1 MPLNASMPDVTPVP
15 RMRRWRRIFGG
26 IIFLLGVLI
35 LMTWIAAPTLAVWWI
50 GSRLPWTQ
58 LFKDGSVSLTTVTT
72 KLQIGDRADVQVIV
86 TPARARSI
94 ATQATDMWMP
104 PWVVRTG
111 QQVVGSLELPI
122 LRPQPF
128 IWEVIAG
135 GLSPT
140 PMAGVF
146 INHVE
151 LSDFLRKYG
160 QTYITYGG
168 QPIMSVTYVV
178 TAGRITDVTTTAD
191 PPLTKR
197 LWVEAR
203 GSLILKAG
211 TVQREVI
218 VRRLAGH
225 ATTTF
230 TPNAGGYRM
239 AIQVRIEESD
249 ADEIIVP
256 VLGDVRPMLLKQLE
270 TAANDGLIDGL
281 ESVWLPAWMPLDTRV
296 DVVIE

>member
-1 MPLNASMPDVTPVP
+1 MLDVTPVR
-15 RMRRWRRIFGG
+15 RMRRWRRIIGG
-26 IIFLLGVLI
+26 IICVLCVLI
-35 LMTWIAAPTLAVWWI
+35 LLTWIAAPTLARWWI
-50 GSRLPWTQ
+50 GPRLPWTQ
-58 LFKDGSVSLTTVTT
+58 SFKNGSVSITEVMT
-72 KLQIGDRADVQVIV
+72 KLQIGHRRDIQVMV
-86 TPARARSI
+86 TPARARAI
-94 ATQATDMWMP
+94 AAQATDLWMP
-104 PWVVRTG
+104 PWIVRTG
-111 QQVVGSLELPI
+111 QQVVGSLQLPI

-135 GLSPT
+135 GLSPA
-140 PMAGVF
+140 PMAGLFV
-146 INHVE
+146 NHVE
-151 LSDFLRKYG
+151 LSDFLRTYG
-160 QTYITYGG
+160 QTIIKYGG

-178 TAGRITDVTTTAD
+178 TAGRITDVTTPAD

-211 TVQREVI
+211 SVQREVT

-230 TPNAGGYRM
+230 TQDAGGYRM
-239 AIQVRIEESD
+239 AIQIRIEESD

-270 TAANDGLIDGL
+270 TAANDGLVDGL

>member
-1 MPLNASMPDVTPVP
+1 
-15 RMRRWRRIFGG
+15 MRRWRRIIGG
-26 IIFLLGVLI
+26 ITFLFGVLI
-35 LMTWIAAPTLAVWWI
+35 LMTWIAAPTIATWWI
-50 GSRLPWTQ
+50 GPRLPWTKS
-58 LFKDGSVSLTTVTT
+58 FKDGSVSLTAVTT
-72 KLQIGDRADVQVIV
+72 NLQIGERSDVQVMV

-94 ATQATDMWMP
+94 ATEATGTWMP

-111 QQVVGSLELPI
+111 QQVVGSVQLPI

-128 IWEVIAG
+128 VWEVIAG
-135 GLSPT
+135 GLSPA

-151 LSDFLRKYG
+151 LSEFLLKYG
-160 QTYITYGG
+160 QTYIMYGG

-178 TAGRITDVTTTAD
+178 TAGRITDVTTTDD

-203 GSLILKAG
+203 GSIILKAG
-211 TVQREVI
+211 TVQRAVT

-230 TPNAGGYRM
+230 TPHADGYRM
-239 AIQVRIEESD
+239 TIQVKIEESD

-281 ESVWLPAWMPLDTRV
+281 EPVWLPAWMPLDTRV